1 MTLTL
6 TKIYTNI
13 AEVDNDKSS
22 NCKDIQSFIIT
33 IVTGLLI
40 YAKYGGIVS
49 YNSDDWWG
57 IFLFSF
63 GEAYKCHWCTVAGPS
78 HVTHLVV

>member
-22 NCKDIQSFIIT
+22 NCKDIQSFMIT
-33 IVTGLLI
+33 IVT
-40 YAKYGGIVS
+40 
-49 YNSDDWWG
+49 
-57 IFLFSF
+57 
-63 GEAYKCHWCTVAGPS
+63 
-78 HVTHLVV
+78 LVY